1 MHVIGEV
8 EGKRAIIIDDMI
20 DTGGTIV
27 QAAQALKDNGAQ
39 EVFAC
44 CTHGC
49 FPAMRWRSLK
59 IP

>member
-1 MHVIGEV
+1 
-8 EGKRAIIIDDMI
+8 MI